1 LEINQQMH
9 IMLTIHHKLD
19 LNTGAPGI
27 TCQLGHE
34 YQKLGHEISYYSFSD
49 LPSHL
54 SEIAQTILFPVFM
67 ANHLFKVNQQ
77 NFIDVIDASTGDAW
91 IWAKLNCNNNDYPLL
106 ITRSH
111 GLEHIMHQEILAEAK
126 QENLQLS
133 WKYPLYHG
141 GFRLWEVAT
150 SLREADLALFSN
162 RIDLKYAV
170 ERLNVQPQRAAT
182 FVNGVPEE
190 LIGLPYE
197 ATPID
202 DMDTIRIAQLGSYIP
217 RKGVRYGAQALN
229 QILTRHSQ
237 VMISFLGTGCTEAE
251 VYNDFEPSIRDRVK
265 VIPRYSRDDLPTLLQ
280 GHHIK
285 LFPTLSEGFSVA
297 LVEAMA
303 CGLLPVTTM
312 TPGAMEIVSDKV
324 NGLLIPPRNSQAIVE
339 SLERLIY
346 DRTYLEQLRR
356 QSYQTAQNYSWK
368 KIAAINLALYEQ
380 AKHIKETRKL

>member
-91 IWAKLNCNNNDYPLL
+91 IWAKLNRNNNDYPLL

>member
-1 LEINQQMH
+1 MH

-91 IWAKLNCNNNDYPLL
+91 IWAKLNRNNNDYPLL